1 MTTATAPAIL
11 SRDDLRRVAPSVFAE
26 QPWRGMSA
34 RYRMVPTIEV
44 VDILRDRA
52 FFPVK
57 AQQSRT
63 RIPEKGDFTRHLIR
77 FRHADHLEPLA
88 VGRETPEL
96 VLTNSHDGTAAY
108 RFMAGIFRLVCGNG
122 LTVQSADFGSIS
134 VRHSGG
140 GDFRERILDAT
151 YRVVEET
158 PRTLEKIG
166 AWKQIGL
173 TPPQQRAFAAAA
185 SELKPNPSITPS
197 HLLIPRRM
205 EDDRPD
211 LWHTLNRVQ
220 ENVIKGD
227 LRAINA
233 GGRRIRTRPIR
244 SVDADIRINRAL
256 WRLAEEMAKLAGA
269 AT

>member
-1 MTTATAPAIL
+1 MTTTTVPAVL
-11 SRDDLRRVAPSVFAE
+11 SRDDLRHLAPSVFAG
-26 QPWRGMSA
+26 QPWHGMSG

-44 VDILRDRA
+44 VDILRDRG

-57 AQQSRT
+57 ARQSRT

-77 FRHADHLEPLA
+77 FRHADHLEPVT
-88 VGRETPEL
+88 VGQETPEL
-96 VLTNSHDGTAAY
+96 VLTNSHDGTSAY

-140 GDFRERILDAT
+140 SDFRERIIDAT

-166 AWKQIGL
+166 AWKQIEL
-173 TPPQQRAFAAAA
+173 SRPRQEAFAAAA

-197 HLLIPRRM
+197 HLLIPRRL

-211 LWHTLNRVQ
+211 LWHTVNRVQ
-220 ENVIKGD
+220 ENMIKGD
-227 LRAINA
+227 LRAMNA
-233 GGRRIRTRPIR
+233 NGRRIRTRPIR

-256 WRLAEEMAKLAGA
+256 WRLAEELAKLASA
-269 AT
+269 AL